1 MSKILLTVFK
11 DNKTKEILRDC
22 AFMKCP
28 YCKKEILLDIDRVT
42 FCEWDCRKENKVAY
56 KLKKNNYCPE
66 GFDKV
71 LYAKVKTFSKKML
84 MEEFKNG

>member
-1 MSKILLTVFK
+1 MGRILLTVFK
-11 DNKTKEILRDC
+11 DNKTKEIMRDL

-28 YCKKEILLDIDRVT
+28 YCKKEILLDTDKVS
-42 FCEWDCRKENKVAY
+42 FCKYECRKENKIAY
-56 KLKKNNYCPE
+56 KLNKNNYCPE

-71 LYAKVKTFSKKML
+71 LYAKVKTFSKKIL

>member
-1 MSKILLTVFK
+1 MIRILLTVFK
-11 DNKTKEILRDC
+11 DNKTKETLRDC

-28 YCKKEILLDIDRVT
+28 YCKKEILLDTDRIA
-42 FCEWDCRKENKVAY
+42 FCEYQCRKENRVAY
-56 KLKKNNYCPE
+56 KLNRNNKCSG

-71 LYAKVKTFSKKML
+71 LYAKVKSFSKNTL